1 MTKITGIGNALTDIL
16 VHIPDETLLQELHLG
31 KGGMYHV
38 NETEMRRIHQAIAPF
53 SPQRAT
59 GGSAANTIHAL
70 AALGDAVAFIGSVAD
85 DETGRFFAES
95 QRRRGIV
102 SLLNCCK
109 GGVSGIATTLITPD
123 GERTFATHLGASTE
137 IRIEDLREMSDE
149 CRRQSDG
156 IEDAGVMSDTI
167 IKPQILHVEG
177 YLVQNHD
184 LVEQIMSEAK
194 AAGMTVSY
202 DLASWN
208 IVQKDL
214 DFVRH
219 LIQDY
224 VDIAFANEEEAAA
237 FSQQTDEVVALEL
250 LASLTQIAVVKVGKR
265 GAYAQSGTDRSFVPG
280 LIRQAVDTTA
290 AGDFFAAG
298 FLHALIHNAPSEV
311 CLDCGNHLAGEVIQ
325 VLGTQLSDEQIR
337 AAVKCVLPDTSPW
350 D

>member
-16 VHIPDETLLQELHLG
+16 VHIPDEKLLQELHLG
-31 KGGMYHV
+31 KGGMYHID
-38 NETEMRRIHQAIAPF
+38 ETQMRWIHQAIAPF

-70 AALGDAVAFIGSVAD
+70 AALGDPVGFVGSVGD
-85 DETGRFFAES
+85 DETGSFFADH
-95 QRRRGIV
+95 QRQRGID
-102 SLLNCCK
+102 SRLNICQ

-137 IRIEDLREMSDE
+137 IRIEDLRWIADE
-149 CRRQSDG
+149 SRQDDSTVHPSS
-156 IEDAGVMSDTI
+156 IAHH
-167 IKPQILHVEG
+167 PILHVEG
-177 YLVQNHD
+177 YLVQNHT

-208 IVQKDL
+208 IVQNDL
-214 DFVRH
+214 PFVRH
-219 LIQDY
+219 LIHDY
-224 VDIAFANEEEAAA
+224 VDIAFANEEEAHA
-237 FSQQTDEVVALEL
+237 FSQQSDELVALQQ

-265 GAYAQSGTDRSFVPG
+265 GAYAQAGTDRAFVPG
-280 LIRQAVDTTA
+280 LSRKVVDTTA

-298 FLHALIHNAPSEV
+298 FLHALIHGAPQDV
-311 CLDCGNHLAGEVIQ
+311 CLDCGNRLAGEVIQ

-337 AAVKCVLPDTSPW
+337 TAGKLEMEN
-350 D
+350 